1 MNLAEEKEWLIALI
15 QGDKKAFELFYGF
28 YRPQLYGYVFKLVR
42 SHEVSQEIFQDI
54 FIRLWKQREQID
66 PEQSIRS
73 YLYTIA
79 QNLVY
84 DYYKKVASD
93 RNKLETFKLYY
104 ATASENNIEELL
116 AFKEVREHLDTIL
129 AIIPEKCRQVYVL
142 CKLEGRSYQE
152 VANLLNIS
160 ISTVNNHIVKA
171 SSIIKNN
178 WKSDVLYLFL
188 FFFIFQ

>member
-1 MNLAEEKEWLIALI
+1 MNLAEEKERLIALI

-116 AFKEVREHLDTIL
+116 AFKEVREHLDNIL

>member
-1 MNLAEEKEWLIALI
+1 MNLAEEKERLIALI

>member
-1 MNLAEEKEWLIALI
+1 MNIEEEKERLLELV
-15 QGDKKAFELFYGF
+15 QGNKKAFELMYGF
-28 YRPQLYGYVFKLVR
+28 YRPQLYGYVFKMVR

-54 FIRLWKQREQID
+54 FIRIWKQREQID
-66 PEQSIRS
+66 VDQSFRS

-84 DYYKKVASD
+84 DYFKKVASD
-93 RNKLETFKLYY
+93 RNKIEAFKLHY
-104 ATASENNIEELL
+104 AKSSANNIEENIG
-116 AFKEVREHLDTIL
+116 FKEARDHLEDIL
-129 AIIPEKCRQVYVL
+129 SMIPEKCRQVYVL

-152 VANLLNIS
+152 VAKLLNIS
-160 ISTVNNHIVKA
+160 MATVNNHIVKA

-178 WKSDVLYLFL
+178 WKSDVFYLFL

>member
-1 MNLAEEKEWLIALI
+1 MNVAEEKERLIALI

-66 PEQSIRS
+66 PQQSVRS

-104 ATASENNIEELL
+104 ASTSENNIEELL
-116 AFKEVREHLDTIL
+116 AFKEVRDHLDTIL

>member
-1 MNLAEEKEWLIALI
+1 MNVAEEKERLIALI

-66 PEQSIRS
+66 PQQSVRS

-104 ATASENNIEELL
+104 TSTSENNIEELL
-116 AFKEVREHLDTIL
+116 AFKEVRDHLDTIL

-152 VANLLNIS
+152 VANMLNIS

-171 SSIIKNN
+171 SGIIKNN

>member
-1 MNLAEEKEWLIALI
+1 MNIAKEKERLLALI

-54 FIRLWKQREQID
+54 FIRLWKQREHID
-66 PEQSIRS
+66 PEQSVRS

-84 DYYKKVASD
+84 DYYKKLASD

-104 ATASENNIEELL
+104 ATASENNIEEMLG
-116 AFKEVREHLDTIL
+116 FKEVRDHLDTIL
-129 AIIPEKCRQVYVL
+129 AMIPEKCRQVYVL

-152 VANLLNIS
+152 VAKLLNIS
-160 ISTVNNHIVKA
+160 MATVNNHIVKA
-171 SSIIKNN
+171 SGIIKSN